1 MSFWFSYW
9 FIIKGVTVSDLN
21 LLPSSAKF
29 QAERI
34 HLKALVT
41 NFLWVFGGLW
51 LLLVVFVFLFEFVQ
65 TLSLKNLDAKHKKVA
80 AAYEALS
87 ENMALNQKIKYQAKV
102 VARVLSDRFEYGESM
117 KLVESLFSSNVVI
130 ENLGIEESKKFSVSG
145 SVVDGKFL
153 DEVEELVDEIN
164 SGLVDSFKSAKIK
177 SLSVDPIKNWQF
189 VMEVEL
195 K

>member
-1 MSFWFSYW
+1 M
-9 FIIKGVTVSDLN
+9 SDLN